1 MCVCMYIHEHTH
13 TRTHT
18 DTHTQTHTHQ
28 HLTLGERVRQD
39 GKAVVRDVDSG
50 DLFRGKSA
58 VVSALFLVLKAVENE

>member
-1 MCVCMYIHEHTH
+1 MYVCTYMNSHTH
-13 TRTHT
+13 TH
-18 DTHTQTHTHQ
+18 THTHQ
-28 HLTLGERVRQD
+28 HLTPGERVRQE